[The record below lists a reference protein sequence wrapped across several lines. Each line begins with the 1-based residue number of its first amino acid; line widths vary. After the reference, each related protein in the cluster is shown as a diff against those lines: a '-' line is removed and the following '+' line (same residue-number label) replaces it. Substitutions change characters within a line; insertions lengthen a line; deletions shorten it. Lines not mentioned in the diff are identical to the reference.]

1 MPRSDRRCV
10 GLDIEIGEA
19 VSEMRNHSR
28 TAALLSV
35 LGMGLGQ
42 LYNRQWVKGLIFFG
56 LHLAGILLLVM
67 KLGNSI
73 WGLFT
78 LGDTPTKLM
87 KVGKIYKNV
96 EGDHSIFM
104 MIYGLIAFMVLLIW
118 LVIYAVNIRDAFR
131 TGKLRDSGQA
141 APRFVQTLRNLNAK
155 SFPYLLLAIPAVGV
169 LFFTILPIIFMIL
182 MAFTNHSAPD
192 HLPPKNLVDWIGLST
207 FKNLLFLKEWSYTF
221 WHVLG
226 WTIVWAISATLTCYF
241 GGILVA
247 ILIQQQGIR
256 FKGLWRTLF
265 IIPYAIPQFIS
276 FLIMRNLLNENF
288 GPINQY
294 LSYFGLGKLPW
305 LTDPTMA
312 KLTVILV
319 NMWVGIPVSMILVSG
334 ILTTIPKDLYE
345 ASDVDGATAFQKFKT
360 ITMPYVWFA
369 TGPILIMQFAG
380 NINNFNVIY
389 LLTKGD
395 PKTVDYAFAGTTD
408 LLVTWLYKLTLD
420 NQKYNYASA
429 IGIIIFIIIATFSLW
444 NYRRSR
450 SFREEDM
457 IQ

>member
-1 MPRSDRRCV
+1 M
-10 GLDIEIGEA
+10 G
-19 VSEMRNHSR
+19 EMRYHSR

-35 LGMGLGQ
+35 ISMGLGQ
-42 LYNRQWVKGLIFFG
+42 LYNRQWIKGLILLG
-56 LHLAGILLLVM
+56 LHITGIYYLMTKLAGD
-67 KLGNSI
+67 I
-73 WGLFT
+73 WNLFT
-78 LGDTPTKLM
+78 LGDTPTMLK

-104 MIYGLIAFMVLLIW
+104 MIYGLVAVMIVCIW
-118 LVIYAVNIRDAFR
+118 LVIYYLNIRDALLNGR
-131 TGKLRDSGQA
+131 ERDSGKE
-141 APRFVQTLRNLNAK
+141 APGFAQTLRNVNMK

-169 LFFTILPIIFMIL
+169 LFFTILPIIFMVL
-182 MAFTNHSAPD
+182 MAFTNHAAPD
-192 HLPPKNLVDWIGLST
+192 HIPPKGLVDWVGMTT
-207 FKNLLFLKEWSYTF
+207 FKNLLFLKEWAYTF
-221 WHVLG
+221 WNVLA
-226 WTIVWAISATLTCYF
+226 WTFIWAISATVTCYF

-247 ILIQQQGIR
+247 ILIQQKGIR
-256 FKGLWRTLF
+256 FKGLWRTIF
-265 IIPYAIPQFIS
+265 VIPYAIPQFIS

-305 LTDPTMA
+305 LTDPLMA
-312 KLTVILV
+312 KFTVILV
-319 NMWVGIPVSMILVSG
+319 NMWVGVPVSMILVSG

-345 ASDVDGATAFQKFKT
+345 AADVDGATGFQKFRN
-360 ITMPYVWFA
+360 ITMPYVLFA
-369 TGPILIMQFAG
+369 TAPILIMQFAG

-429 IGIIIFIIIATFSLW
+429 IGIIIFIIIATFSIW

-450 SFREEDM
+450 SYQEEDM